1 VLVWMIFLGFVKIE
15 KFVKVVESC
24 DRVSWKSLCIY
35 LLWDMGEFA
44 YLPVLL
50 WESLRI
56 YPYVLYE

>member
-24 DRVSWKSLCIY
+24 DRVSWESLCIY
-35 LLWDMGEFA
+35 GR
-44 YLPVLL
+44 VL

-56 YPYVLYE
+56 YPYALYE